1 MVVHGYSDRNFISER
16 ITAETA
22 EHSAVCRRWSTGT
35 DEADQERKV
44 KPMNQTN
51 LIILYLDAVATS
63 AETLTRIIC
72 NSDKADM
79 IASTVIVLLD
89 TEDKT
94 ENDILLMEL
103 DSIASD
109 AVKVCFTRLLECNKA
124 AVRHL
129 EKFQLQGYHFEELI
143 HSLKLENQTLSE
155 EIHFA

>member
-1 MVVHGYSDRNFISER
+1 
-16 ITAETA
+16 
-22 EHSAVCRRWSTGT
+22 
-35 DEADQERKV
+35 
-44 KPMNQTN
+44 MNQTN

-103 DSIASD
+103 DSKASD

-124 AVRHL
+124 AIAHL
-129 EKFQLQGYHFEELI
+129 EKFQLQGYHFEEPI
-143 HSLKLENQTLSE
+143 HSLKLENDMLSE

>member
-1 MVVHGYSDRNFISER
+1 MVVQRYSDRNLISER

-89 TEDKT
+89 TEEKT

-103 DSIASD
+103 DSTASE

-124 AVRHL
+124 VIVHL
-129 EKFQLQGYHFEELI
+129 EKFQLQGYHFDELTHI
-143 HSLKLENQTLSE
+143 LKLENESLSE
-155 EIHFA
+155 TIRFA